1 MEHRVTDLERIRR
14 DLVACR
20 DIPWSCSCVEP
31 EQLAA
36 LVEEVERLR
45 GERAAVVAW
54 LRRRALVQPN
64 VRSALLMGASA
75 DEIER
80 DEHRKG
86 PRCIPAP
93 PSVGQTYEQGIAE
106 GVRRERAAVVAW
118 LRAGTA
124 ECRYCLDAAVIGF
137 AAGIERG
144 EHRRE
149 EGA

>member
-1 MEHRVTDLERIRR
+1 MSVTYCIDPRCTASQRCWREANERYGN
-14 DLVACR
+14 A
-20 DIPWSCSCVEP
+20 P
-31 EQLAA
+31 
-36 LVEEVERLR
+36 
-45 GERAAVVAW
+45 GE
-54 LRRRALVQPN
+54 N
-64 VRSALLMGASA
+64 Y
-75 DEIER
+75 
-80 DEHRKG
+80 G

-106 GVRRERAAVVAW
+106 GERRERAAVVAW

>member
-1 MEHRVTDLERIRR
+1 MTDIERIRR

-36 LVEEVERLR
+36 LVEEVEHLR

-54 LRRRALVQPN
+54 LRAECGSPGHEERFCAYCN
-64 VRSALLMGASA
+64 VRRNIAA
-75 DEIER
+75 D
-80 DEHRKG
+80 
-86 PRCIPAP
+86 
-93 PSVGQTYEQGIAE
+93 
-106 GVRRERAAVVAW
+106 
-118 LRAGTA
+118 
-124 ECRYCLDAAVIGF
+124 
-137 AAGIERG
+137 IERG